1 MTSVYS
7 TAEVVVPDNPPIP
20 TGYHVLVILPKVEDK
35 TKGGVLLPTDVKNR
49 EDIASIV
56 AKVIAIGPDAYPE
69 NEFRFRNGPWCKEG
83 DWILVS
89 KYSGHRFEYEGCEL
103 ILINDDS
110 VLAVVSD
117 PTKISRANA

>member
-83 DWILVS
+83 DFVIFRS
-89 KYSGHRFEYEGCEL
+89 YSGTRFKVQGKEFR
-103 ILINDDS
+103 LINDDT
-110 VLAVVSD
+110 VEGVVDD
-117 PTKISRANA
+117 PRGYTRA

>member
-89 KYSGHRFEYEGCEL
+89 KYSAQAGVTTLTKRRFCGPFTS
-103 ILINDDS
+103 NFTS
-110 VLAVVSD
+110 PSAFAKRV
-117 PTKISRANA
+117 

>member
-69 NEFRFRNGPWCKEG
+69 NEFRFRF
-83 DWILVS
+83 
-89 KYSGHRFEYEGCEL
+89 RFVFSWFPC
-103 ILINDDS
+103 S
-110 VLAVVSD
+110 FFSFRFVFFSF
-117 PTKISRANA
+117 